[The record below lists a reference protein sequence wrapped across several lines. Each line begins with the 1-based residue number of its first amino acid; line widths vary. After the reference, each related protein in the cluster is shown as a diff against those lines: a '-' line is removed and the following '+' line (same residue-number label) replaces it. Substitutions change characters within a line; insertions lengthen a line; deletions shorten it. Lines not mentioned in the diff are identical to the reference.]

1 MSHPLL
7 AFLLFL
13 LYAGLVFGLRTFQHL
28 RRTGNTGFRGLS
40 GRPGSLEWLGG
51 ALFVVAL
58 VLAALGPL
66 AEWLGLVAPLVAVP
80 AVLADLA
87 VLLVL
92 LGTAA
97 TLAAQAAMGAA
108 WRIGVQA
115 GERTELVTG
124 GPFALVRNPVFSAM
138 LVTGAGLL
146 LLAPN
151 LLALAG
157 FFALLAAVELQ
168 VRFVEEPHLVRI
180 HGERYRAYARRVGR
194 FFPGLGTMP

>member
-1 MSHPLL
+1 MPRPLVAL
-7 AFLLFL
+7 LLFL
-13 LYAGLVFGLRTFQHL
+13 LYAGLAFGLRTWQHL
-28 RRTGNTGFRGLS
+28 RRTGNTGFRGMS
-40 GRPGSLEWLGG
+40 GRPGSVEWFGG
-51 ALFVVAL
+51 ALFVLSL

-80 AVLADLA
+80 PAVADLA
-87 VLLVL
+87 VFVVL

-97 TLAAQAAMGAA
+97 TLAAQGTMGAS

-124 GPFALVRNPVFSAM
+124 GAFALVRNPIFSAM

-146 LLAPN
+146 VLTPN
-151 LLALAG
+151 ALTLAG
-157 FFALLAAVELQ
+157 FLALVAGIELQ
-168 VRFVEEPHLVRI
+168 VRFVEEPHLVRV

-194 FFPGLGTMP
+194 FIPGLGTMS